1 MEVPTKDEGNF
12 CVRRQPCLIDAREYV
27 AYLTFSRCC
36 PGVPDHVKANAKQIT
51 EGKATPK
58 ALKKQSDAVA
68 TKGTKVKMAS
78 VGMAMYQYQRPSNSR
93 LLLRPDQ
100 GDQPHHCLIL
110 LFLQYSCAQCEC
122 CYIQGYGAGNQYAP
136 PPPNNAAIDG
146 ELLGVV
152 QFGFSTECRTSHTF
166 GWALCS
172 DGMTWLRRGLVN
184 FVFQSAIFLKCVGVS
199 GHMADGGTK
208 DAEFIVEQALEVL
221 VLEDSGLL
229 GFNFK
234 GHFGVIWVVGASNN
248 SLAGGGNA
256 REPA

>member
-1 MEVPTKDEGNF
+1 M
-12 CVRRQPCLIDAREYV
+12 LL
-27 AYLTFSRCC
+27 YL
-36 PGVPDHVKANAKQIT
+36 
-51 EGKATPK
+51 
-58 ALKKQSDAVA
+58 
-68 TKGTKVKMAS
+68 
-78 VGMAMYQYQRPSNSR
+78 
-93 LLLRPDQ
+93 Q
-100 GDQPHHCLIL
+100 GD
-110 LFLQYSCAQCEC
+110 
-122 CYIQGYGAGNQYAP
+122 GAGNQDGTRKP
-136 PPPNNAAIDG
+136 PQANKAAIDG
-146 ELLGVV
+146 ELLDERLYGVV
-152 QFGFSTECRTSHTF
+152 QLGCSTECRTSHTF

-208 DAEFIVEQALEVL
+208 DAEFIVEQALEVM
-221 VLEDSGLL
+221 EDSELL